1 MKNKITAVLFIIVFL
16 LVVAIVCVFLTSWDR
31 GTKEPA
37 ANLDPVAAEEGG
49 EPAVVVE
56 TPSAPVVVS
65 DTTPIPT
72 SGPTA
77 VPDPN
82 TIPTPIPAATP
93 APEGG
98 TEATPA
104 PTETPAA
111 SNLDPNYPSVS
122 LGSGTFKSD
131 TKTGLNIHADWEAR
145 TVSGTQ
151 VEVTIKVYADHYT
164 LSTNAIPRSVNI
176 VLDGQYVSLDAP
188 AIKYDG
194 TGSTST
200 ELASR
205 SFIIDLAPG
214 DTRELKLSV
223 EWAYNGRYG
232 GVSLKDIEC
241 GGKFELAR

>member
-16 LVVAIVCVFLTSWDR
+16 LVVAIVCVFLMNWDR
-31 GTKEPA
+31 GGNTPA
-37 ANLDPVAAEEGG
+37 VESVDNTAQDA
-49 EPAVVVE
+49 AVVVE
-56 TPSAPVVVS
+56 TPDTPVVVS
-65 DTTPIPT
+65 GTTPVPT
-72 SGPTA
+72 TVPTA
-77 VPDPN
+77 LPLPT
-82 TIPTPIPAATP
+82 TIPTASPEATQAPAATTQ
-93 APEGG
+93 ES
-98 TEATPA
+98 PA
-104 PTETPAA
+104 PTENPATV
-111 SNLDPNYPSVS
+111 NLDPNYPSVQ
-122 LGSGTFKSD
+122 LGSGSFKSD
-131 TKTGLNIHADWEAR
+131 TKTGLNIRAEWSAK

-151 VEVTIKVYADHYT
+151 VQVDIVIYAQHYS
-164 LSTNAIPRSVNI
+164 LSTSAIPKSVNI
-176 VLDGQYVSLDAP
+176 VLDGQYISLDAP